1 MKIQLNN
8 VRLSFPKL
16 FKPEGFKGQAG
27 SEKFS
32 AAFLL
37 DKEEHAEKIKEI
49 KEAIKKVVAEK
60 WPKKAPKLAAD
71 KIFLKDGE
79 IKEDEYDGYDSSMVF
94 INASTTKRPVVVDKK
109 LTPIAEDDDVIYAG
123 CYVNATFQIW
133 AQDNDYGKRINAQL
147 RAVQF
152 ERDGEPFGAAPVEAE
167 AEFGAAEEFEDE
179 GILG

>member
-16 FKPEGFKGQAG
+16 FKAEGFNGQTENA
-27 SEKFS
+27 KFS
-32 AAFLL
+32 AAFIL

-49 KEAIKKVVAEK
+49 KEGIKKAIAEK
-60 WPKKAPKLAAD
+60 WPKKAPKLPAE

-79 IKEDEYDGYDSSMVF
+79 MKEDDYDGYDSGMMF
-94 INASTTKRPVVVDKK
+94 INASSKKRPVVVDKK

-133 AQDNDYGKRINAQL
+133 VQDNDYGKRVNAQL

-167 AEFGAAEEFEDE
+167 AEFGAAEEFEDAD
-179 GILG
+179 ILG